1 MSRIYDNWE
10 RLVAATLK
18 KDQLWQLFHEQSR
31 SPSIRSEASDF
42 SSSSSLGSPI
52 HDVAFDFSQ
61 PEEEATRAKL
71 VLVSDFSP
79 PLDIGDYY
87 MVSSE
92 LLGRG
97 TFGSV
102 YTAAMV
108 NGVKIVVRKL
118 KPLDISELEFERHME
133 IVRNVRHENVV
144 ALRAYYCSEDARLML
159 YDHYSEGSVHALLH
173 GNGPA
178 GENRRAIV
186 DWETR
191 LRIAIGA
198 AKGIAEIHAQSR
210 GNLVHGNIKSSNIFL
225 NSEQYGCIS
234 DLGLTNMMATQFMPT
249 EWCYAPEV
257 RTTRNISQS
266 SDVYSFGVLILELLT
281 RKSAIAVDLV
291 KLVTS
296 VKSKVWAA
304 RVFDVDLLK
313 NPEIKDR
320 MVKMLQIGISCVAKS
335 LKKRPKMSAVVRMLE
350 DITITSRLENNTSTT
365 TSSVKLDL
373 VFVNEGSKPKFNLE
387 DILRASA
394 EVLGKGT
401 FGTSY
406 KATLEKGVTV
416 VVKRLKDVKVTS
428 KEFQQQME
436 VIGKAKHE
444 NVAELKAHY
453 FSRDEKL
460 LVFDYYNQGSLSAML
475 HGKLG
480 ATGTHLDWETRL
492 KFAIGAARGI
502 AHIHKQEDRKL
513 VHGNIKAS
521 NIFLNRQRYGLI
533 SDVGLGQLFGPFRP
547 SRMLTAGHYAPEVN
561 DTRKVSQASD
571 VYSFG
576 VVLLELVSGKP
587 SQETSVDDEVISL
600 VRWIQSVIRNEWTA
614 EVFDVE
620 LLRHGN
626 ENEDAMMQLLQI
638 GMDCVAIGPSLRPT
652 MAQVV
657 KMLEEIISGIE
668 TEEQPSIKLRLNQS
682 SIELRL
688 EDLLEDLL
696 PRLTP

>member
-18 KDQLWQLFHEQSR
+18 REQLWQLFHEQSR
-31 SPSIRSEASDF
+31 SPSIRSEASDLSSSSSSFHDVAFEF
-42 SSSSSLGSPI
+42 SSSSTSWK
-52 HDVAFDFSQ
+52 Q
-61 PEEEATRAKL
+61 TEEKAHPKL
-71 VLVSDFSP
+71 VLDLF
-79 PLDIGDYY
+79 L
-87 MVSSE
+87 VSSE

-102 YTAAMV
+102 YAAYLD
-108 NGVKIVVRKL
+108 NGVKIVVRRLKL
-118 KPLDISELEFERHME
+118 PLDISKLEVERHME

-159 YDHYSEGSVHALLH
+159 YDHYREGTVHALLH
-173 GNGPA
+173 GN
-178 GENRRAIV
+178 
-186 DWETR
+186 
-191 LRIAIGA
+191 
-198 AKGIAEIHAQSR
+198 
-210 GNLVHGNIKSSNIFL
+210 
-225 NSEQYGCIS
+225 
-234 DLGLTNMMATQFMPT
+234 DLGLTNMMATRFMPT

-257 RTTRNISQS
+257 RTTPRNISQS

-296 VKSKVWAA
+296 IKTKAWAA
-304 RVFDVDLLK
+304 KVFDEDLLK

-350 DITITSRLENNTSTT
+350 DISTITSELENNNTSNNA
-365 TSSVKLDL
+365 SSEDL
-373 VFVNEGSKPKFNLE
+373 VFVDGSKYAKFNRHDLLE
-387 DILRASA
+387 ARA
-394 EVLGKGT
+394 EILGKGT

-406 KATLEKGVTV
+406 KATLEKGITV
-416 VVKRLKDVKVTS
+416 IVKRLNSRVQVTS

-444 NVAELKAHY
+444 NVAEPKAYY

-475 HGKLG
+475 Q
-480 ATGTHLDWETRL
+480 GTHLDWETRL
-492 KFAIGAARGI
+492 KIAIGAARGI
-502 AHIHKQEDRKL
+502 AHIHKQEDGKL

-521 NIFLNRQRYGLI
+521 NIFLNGRRYGMII
-533 SDVGLGQLFGPFRP
+533 SDVGLPQMSVGTFRP
-547 SRMLTAGHYAPEVN
+547 AGYYALTN
-561 DTRKVSQASD
+561 TRNLSQASD

-576 VVLLELVSGKP
+576 VVLLELVSGKLYQYP
-587 SQETSVDDEVISL
+587 KNYNFSFDDEKVIPL
-600 VRWIQSVIRNEWTA
+600 DTWIQTVIGKNKTA
-614 EVFDVE
+614 EVVFDVE
-620 LLRHGN
+620 LLRDGN
-626 ENEDAMMQLLQI
+626 ENDEDAMMQLLKI

-652 MAQVV
+652 MAQVL
-657 KMLEEIISGIE
+657 KMLEEISGIE
-668 TEEQPSIKLRLNQS
+668 TEEQS

-688 EDLLEDLL
+688 SQSSIESRFEELLEDLL
-696 PRLTP
+696 PTLIP